1 MTFLNVGIAI
11 ISGIGVG
18 VLFGFL
24 ISLFFNNFEINNIN
38 KILILIAIGAGLVV
52 LEIFVEKWFIFS
64 SLLAVIVMCLIVRI
78 KNKPLSLIL
87 AKNTSQIWVVAEMF
101 LFFLVGASIETEFA
115 SKFILT
121 ALALIGL
128 SLFARLLMVYG
139 CLVKTKLNQKERLL
153 LLSHIC
159 QKLLFKLPSEV
170 VYWI

>member
-24 ISLFFNNFEINNIN
+24 ISLFFNNFEINNIS
-38 KILILIAIGAGLVV
+38 KILILIAIGAGLIV

-78 KNKPLSLIL
+78 KNKPLSLML

-101 LFFLVGASIETEFA
+101 LFFSSWCKHRNG
-115 SKFILT
+115 
-121 ALALIGL
+121 
-128 SLFARLLMVYG
+128 
-139 CLVKTKLNQKERLL
+139 
-153 LLSHIC
+153 IC
-159 QKLLFKLPSEV
+159 QQIYFTGFSINWLIAFCSFIDGVWLSC
-170 VYWI
+170 

>member
-24 ISLFFNNFEINNIN
+24 ISLFFNNFEINNIS

-78 KNKPLSLIL
+78 KNKPLSLML

-101 LFFLVGASIETEFA
+101 LFFSSRCKHREA
-115 SKFILT
+115 K
-121 ALALIGL
+121 
-128 SLFARLLMVYG
+128 
-139 CLVKTKLNQKERLL
+139 
-153 LLSHIC
+153 HIC
-159 QKLLFKLPSEV
+159 QQIF
-170 VYWI
+170 YRF